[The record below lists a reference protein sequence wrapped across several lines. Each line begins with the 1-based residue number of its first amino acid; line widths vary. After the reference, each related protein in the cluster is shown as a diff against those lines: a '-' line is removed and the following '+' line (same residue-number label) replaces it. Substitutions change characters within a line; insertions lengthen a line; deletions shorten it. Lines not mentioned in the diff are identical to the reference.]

1 MPPKGH
7 ALLSASSSHRWLNC
21 PPSARLC
28 ENYDDKGSDFAAEGT
43 DAHTLCEFRLQEA
56 LGIPSENP
64 IENLTW
70 YNEEMEDC
78 AVSYASFVSEIVEK
92 ARRTCSDPV
101 VLIEQHLDYSKFV
114 REGFGTGDCI
124 VIADGELHIID
135 YKHGRGILVEADN
148 NPQMKLYALGA
159 LEIFDGIYDIE
170 TVSMTIFQPRRGNVS
185 TYSLSKADLYAWAEE
200 VLKPIAELAYKGE
213 GQYNCGEWCQFCKA
227 KTDCRKRAEANM
239 ELAKYDFMD
248 PPLLTDEEIEDVLS
262 KVDNLV
268 SWANDVKEFAFQAAM
283 SGKEWKGW
291 KLVEGRSVRKYVND
305 DAVATAVTEAGYDP
319 YEKKLLGLTEMQK
332 RLGKAKFEELLG
344 SLIHRPQGK
353 PTLVPESDKR
363 PAITTAKAD
372 FYED

>member
-7 ALLSASSSHRWLNC
+7 ALLSASSSHRWMNC

-43 DAHTLCEFRLQEA
+43 DAHALCEFRLQEA
-56 LGIPSENP
+56 LGIPAENP

-78 AVSYASFVSEIVEK
+78 AVSYASFVSEIVAK
-92 ARRTCSDPV
+92 AKDICSDPV

-114 REGFGTGDCI
+114 QEGFGTGDCI

-135 YKHGRGILVEADN
+135 YKHGRGVLVEADN

-248 PPLLTDEEIEDVLS
+248 PPLLTDEEIEDVLC

-268 SWANDVKEFAFQAAM
+268 AWANDVKEFAFQAAM
-283 SGKEWKGW
+283 SGKVWNGW

-305 DAVATAVTEAGYDP
+305 EAVAATVSEAGYDP

-332 RLGKAKFEELLG
+332 RLGKSKFEELLG

-363 PAITTAKAD
+363 PAITTAIAD

>member
-7 ALLSASSSHRWLNC
+7 ALLSASSSHRWMNC

-43 DAHTLCEFRLQEA
+43 DAHALCEFRLQEA
-56 LGIPSENP
+56 LGIPAENP

-78 AVSYASFVSEIVEK
+78 AVSYASFVSEIVAK
-92 ARRTCSDPV
+92 AKEICSDPV

-114 REGFGTGDCI
+114 QEGFGTGDCI

-135 YKHGRGILVEADN
+135 YKHGRGVLVEADN

-185 TYSLSKADLYAWAEE
+185 TYSLSKADLYTWAEE

-268 SWANDVKEFAFQAAM
+268 AWANDVKEFAFQAAM
-283 SGKEWKGW
+283 SGKVWTGW

-305 DAVATAVTEAGYDP
+305 EAVAATVSEAGYDP

-332 RLGKAKFEELLG
+332 RLGKSKFEELLG

-363 PAITTAKAD
+363 PAITTAIAD

>member
-7 ALLSASSSHRWLNC
+7 ALLSASSSHRWMNC

-43 DAHTLCEFRLQEA
+43 DAHALCEFRLQEA
-56 LGIPSENP
+56 LGIPTENP

-78 AVSYASFVSEIVEK
+78 AVSYASFVSEIVAK
-92 ARRTCSDPV
+92 AKDICSDPV

-114 REGFGTGDCI
+114 HEGFGTGDCI

-135 YKHGRGILVEADN
+135 YKHGRGVLVEADN

-185 TYSLSKADLYAWAEE
+185 TYSLSKADLYTWAEE

-268 SWANDVKEFAFQAAM
+268 AWANDVKEFAFQAAM
-283 SGKEWKGW
+283 SGKVWNGW

-305 DAVATAVTEAGYDP
+305 EAVAATVLEAGYDP

-332 RLGKAKFEELLG
+332 RLGKSKFEELLG

>member
-7 ALLSASSSHRWLNC
+7 ALLSASSSHRWMNC

-43 DAHTLCEFRLQEA
+43 DAHALCEFRLQEA
-56 LGIPSENP
+56 LGIPAENP

-78 AVSYASFVSEIVEK
+78 AVSYASFVSEIVAK
-92 ARRTCSDPV
+92 AKDICSDPV

-114 REGFGTGDCI
+114 QEGFGTGDCI

-135 YKHGRGILVEADN
+135 YKHGRGVLVEADN

-268 SWANDVKEFAFQAAM
+268 AWANDVKEFAFQAAM
-283 SGKEWKGW
+283 SGKVWTGW

-305 DAVATAVTEAGYDP
+305 EAVAATVSEAGYDP

-332 RLGKAKFEELLG
+332 RLGKSKFEELLG

-363 PAITTAKAD
+363 PAITTAIAD

>member
-7 ALLSASSSHRWLNC
+7 ALLSASSSHRWMNC

-43 DAHTLCEFRLQEA
+43 DAHALCEFRLQEA
-56 LGIPSENP
+56 LGIPAENP

-78 AVSYASFVSEIVEK
+78 AVSYASFVLEIVAK
-92 ARRTCSDPV
+92 AKDICSDPV

-114 REGFGTGDCI
+114 QEGFGTGDCI

-135 YKHGRGILVEADN
+135 YKHGRGVLVEADN

-248 PPLLTDEEIEDVLS
+248 PPLLTDEEIEDVLC

-268 SWANDVKEFAFQAAM
+268 AWANDVKEFAFQAAM
-283 SGKEWKGW
+283 SGKVWNGW

-305 DAVATAVTEAGYDP
+305 EAVAATVSEAGYDP

-332 RLGKAKFEELLG
+332 RLGKSKFEELLG

-363 PAITTAKAD
+363 PAITTAIAD

>member
-28 ENYDDKGSDFAAEGT
+28 ENYEDKGSDFAAEGT
-43 DAHTLCEFRLQEA
+43 DAHSLCEFRLQEA
-56 LGIPSENP
+56 LGIEAVNP

-70 YNEEMEDC
+70 YNEEMENC
-78 AVSYASFVSEIVEK
+78 ATSYASFVMEIVEELK
-92 ARRTCSDPV
+92 ASNSAPV

-124 VIADGELHIID
+124 IIADGELHIID
-135 YKHGRGILVEADN
+135 YKHGRGVLVEAEN
-148 NPQMKLYALGA
+148 NPQMQLYALGA

-170 TVSMTIFQPRRGNVS
+170 SVSMTIFQPRRDNVS
-185 TYSLSKADLYAWAEE
+185 TFSLSKADLYAWAEE
-200 VLKPIAELAYKGE
+200 TLKPIAELAFKGE

-227 KTDCRKRAEANM
+227 KTDCRKRAETNM
-239 ELAKYDFMD
+239 SLAKYDFLD

-262 KVDNLV
+262 KIDNLV
-268 SWANDVKEFAFQAAM
+268 SWANDVKEFVFQSAM
-283 SGKEWKGW
+283 SGKVWKGW
-291 KLVEGRSVRKYVND
+291 KLVEGRATRKYVND
-305 DAVATAVTEAGYDP
+305 EAVATAIINAGYDP

-332 RLGKAKFEELLG
+332 RLGKAKFEEILG
-344 SLIHRPQGK
+344 SLIIRPQGK

-363 PAITTAKAD
+363 PAISTAKAD
-372 FYED
+372 FIEN

>member
-7 ALLSASSSHRWLNC
+7 ALLSASSSHRWMNC

-43 DAHTLCEFRLQEA
+43 DAHALCEFRLQEA
-56 LGIPSENP
+56 LGIPAENP

-78 AVSYASFVSEIVEK
+78 AVSYASFVSEIVAK
-92 ARRTCSDPV
+92 AKDICSDPV

-114 REGFGTGDCI
+114 QEGFGTGDCI

-135 YKHGRGILVEADN
+135 YKHGRGVLVEADN

-268 SWANDVKEFAFQAAM
+268 AWANDVKEFAFQAAM
-283 SGKEWKGW
+283 SGKVWNGW

-305 DAVATAVTEAGYDP
+305 EAVAATVSEAGYDP

-332 RLGKAKFEELLG
+332 RLGKSKFEELLG

-363 PAITTAKAD
+363 PAITTAIAD

>member
-7 ALLSASSSHRWLNC
+7 ALLSASSSHRWMNC

-43 DAHTLCEFRLQEA
+43 DAHALCEFRLQEA
-56 LGIPSENP
+56 LGIPAENP

-78 AVSYASFVSEIVEK
+78 AVSYASFVSEIVAK
-92 ARRTCSDPV
+92 AKDICSDPV

-114 REGFGTGDCI
+114 QEGFGTGDCI

-135 YKHGRGILVEADN
+135 YKHGRGVLVEADN

-268 SWANDVKEFAFQAAM
+268 AWANDVKEFAFQAAM
-283 SGKEWKGW
+283 SGKVWNGW

-305 DAVATAVTEAGYDP
+305 EAVAATVSEAGYDP

-332 RLGKAKFEELLG
+332 RLGKSKFEELLG

-363 PAITTAKAD
+363 PVITTAIAD

>member
-1 MPPKGH
+1 MPGKH
-7 ALLSASSSHRWLNC
+7 AILSASSSDRWIHC

-28 ENYDDKGSDFAAEGT
+28 ETYDDVSSDYAAEGT
-43 DAHTLCEFRLQEA
+43 DAHTLCEYRLKVA
-56 LGIPSENP
+56 LGLPAENP

-70 YNEEMEDC
+70 YNEDMENC
-78 AVSYASFVSEIVEK
+78 AASYASYIMEIVQRLK
-92 ARRTCSDPV
+92 DSNADPV

-124 VIADGELHIID
+124 IIADGELHIID
-135 YKHGRGILVEADN
+135 YKHGRGVLVEAEN
-148 NPQMKLYALGA
+148 NPQMQLYALGA
-159 LEIFDGIYDIE
+159 MEIFDGIYDID
-170 TVSMTIFQPRRGNVS
+170 TVVMTIFQPRRENVS
-185 TYSLSKADLYAWAEE
+185 SFSLSKDELYAWAENT
-200 VLKPIAELAYKGE
+200 LKPIAELAYNGD

-227 KTDCRKRAEANM
+227 KTDCRKRAETNM
-239 ELAKYDFMD
+239 SIAKYDFMD

-283 SGKEWKGW
+283 SGKVWKGW
-291 KLVEGRSVRKYVND
+291 KLVEGRAVRKYVND
-305 DAVATAVTEAGYDP
+305 DAVAVAVSEAGYDP

-372 FYED
+372 FIED